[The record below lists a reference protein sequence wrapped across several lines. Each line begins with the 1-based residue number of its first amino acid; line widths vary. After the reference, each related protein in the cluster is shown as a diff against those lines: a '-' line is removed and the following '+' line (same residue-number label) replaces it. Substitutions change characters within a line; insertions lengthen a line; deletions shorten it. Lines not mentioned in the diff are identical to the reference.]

1 MPTPSPSSIRFT
13 PHISRRLPSPSP
25 FHLRFA
31 PLFSFYHSLPSSH
44 SIRSPPLI
52 LSDPRSDRE
61 SPALG
66 LEAVD
71 FLAFVGGAARPLTP
85 RARRGASRTQRRL
98 FGLVRGSRRFPTI
111 YIRFPPGR
119 GTPISSSPLR
129 SVPGRRAPAR
139 FPPRL
144 VRFQFQSKPDP
155 KLSSKPAKNRLREMR
170 HIYRYK
176 DR

>member
-25 FHLRFA
+25 LHLRFA

-71 FLAFVGGAARPLTP
+71 FLAFVGGAAPYP
-85 RARRGASRTQRRL
+85 ASKARCL
-98 FGLVRGSRRFPTI
+98 
-111 YIRFPPGR
+111 
-119 GTPISSSPLR
+119 
-129 SVPGRRAPAR
+129 
-139 FPPRL
+139 
-144 VRFQFQSKPDP
+144 PDP
-155 KLSSKPAKNRLREMR
+155 ASALWPC
-170 HIYRYK
+170 
-176 DR
+176 